1 MKKIL
6 LSTLFLFASCS
17 SHPVR
22 IQTRHSSDPGPV
34 QIPTKGKGS
43 QKVGASANSAPST
56 AAPVETGSGGA
67 EALRLEKEGNYLAA
81 LKEFVCLSVSSHSS
95 KQSQEYYRLKALEIA
110 DNKLSEDELDK
121 VSSDSD
127 YGFIRGH
134 ALFKLGE
141 LSMQR
146 RDTSTARRYFSSVL
160 SFLPESDIAARAQD
174 YISQIDSV
182 RYVEP
187 KTIGVIL
194 PLSGKN
200 GPIAQKTLR
209 AVEMGLGLES
219 SDSRFKLAVMDS
231 EGNPDNARRS
241 VERLV
246 KEDNV
251 IAIIGSLLSKT
262 ASAEVSKADE
272 LGVPSLVLS
281 QKSGITDVGP
291 SVFRNSL
298 TSEMQVH
305 HLVHVAMDELGMKR
319 FAILFPN
326 DPYGTEYANIF
337 WDEVLAR
344 GGTIAAAQTY
354 NSKDT
359 DFRGPV
365 ERLVGTYYIEARLD
379 EYKTRMKETKANQKG
394 KVSRQE
400 KSSDDV
406 LPPITDFDAIF
417 IPDSAKT
424 LGQLAAF
431 LSYGGVRGIK
441 LLGTNLW
448 NSPGLAKRAG
458 NFSSNLLFV
467 DGVFN
472 QSDSYQHSSFVQEYK
487 KMFNEDPSLL
497 EIQAYD
503 SALILRQTILGGATT
518 RDELSRRLSELRKFP
533 GSLGPL
539 DMSKNRE
546 VLRPI
551 LSLTVAHDGQ
561 IIPAA
566 KTATP

>member
-1 MKKIL
+1 MKIL
-6 LSTLFLFASCS
+6 LISLCLFLTACS
-17 SHPVR
+17 
-22 IQTRHSSDPGPV
+22 IQSKRTQAPQAGGPV
-34 QIPTKGKGS
+34 PVLIPTKGKLTEKTPTP
-43 QKVGASANSAPST
+43 QIQTAPIAETSST
-56 AAPVETGSGGA
+56 GLQ
-67 EALRLEKEGNYLAA
+67 ALTFEKEGHYVAA
-81 LKEFVCLSVSSHSS
+81 LKEFVSLSISSPA
-95 KQSQEYYRLKALEIA
+95 KQNQEFYRLKALAIA
-110 DNKLSEDELDK
+110 ENKLTEDELDK
-121 VSSDSD
+121 VASDSD

-134 ALFKLGE
+134 ALFRLGE
-141 LSMQR
+141 LSLQR
-146 RDTSTARRYFSSVL
+146 RDTSAARRYFSSVV
-160 SFLPESDIAARAQD
+160 SFLPESDIAARSQE
-174 YISQIDSV
+174 YITQIESV

-209 AVEMGLGLES
+209 AVEMGLGLDS
-219 SDSRFKLAVMDS
+219 PDSRFKLAVMDS
-231 EGNPDNARRS
+231 EGNPDTARRS

-246 KEDNV
+246 KEDKA

-291 SVFRNSL
+291 TVFRNAL

-305 HLVHVAMDELGMKR
+305 HLVHVAMDELGLRR

-326 DPYGTEYANIF
+326 DLYGVEYANIF

-344 GGTIAAAQTY
+344 GGSITAVQNY
-354 NSKDT
+354 NPKDT

-365 ERLVGTYYIEARLD
+365 QRLVGTYYIEARLD
-379 EYKTRMKETKANQKG
+379 EYKSLNKESLQNQKG
-394 KVSRQE
+394 KLLRQE
-400 KSSDDV
+400 KTSDDV

-431 LSYGGVRGIK
+431 LSYGGVRNIK

-467 DGVFN
+467 DGLFN
-472 QSDSYQHSSFVQEYK
+472 QSENYKNSKFVQGYK
-487 KMFNEDPSLL
+487 KIFNEDPSLI
-497 EIQAYD
+497 EMQAYD
-503 SALILRQTILGGATT
+503 SALILRQLIVGGATT
-518 RDELSRRLSELRKFP
+518 RDELSRKLSELRQFP

-539 DMSKNRE
+539 DMSKTRE
-546 VLRPI
+546 ILRPI
-551 LSLTVAHDGQ
+551 LSLTVARDGQ

-566 KTATP
+566 KTVTP